1 MDTAGFL
8 RWNDGVLTVE
18 AKLMSIGRFVAVAV
32 LCFVL
37 CGGGIS
43 QEHPTAPLDVVA
55 VEAKASQGDTAAMVQ
70 LGRAYWGGQGVTVDI
85 EKGRVWL
92 DRAAEKGSLDAQM
105 LLGMAYFSGAKL
117 PKDPQLASKYLLR
130 AAQQEH
136 VDSSL
141 QSSQALAQYFIASMY
156 EQGRGLEESH
166 DKAIQFLQLAANNGS
181 PAAQFDLAALYNDG
195 SVGISVDKVRAC
207 QLFQKAADQGYVRA
221 MHNVGYCYQVGIGSK
236 KDDGKAVE
244 YYTKA
249 AEGGSTRSQRN
260 LGILF
265 GQLGQAEKAYF
276 WLRVAESSG
285 DTDEKSKSFIA
296 TAKEHLTASQ
306 VEQQEKE
313 VLEWLNAHKA
323 NRQ

>member
-1 MDTAGFL
+1 
-8 RWNDGVLTVE
+8 
-18 AKLMSIGRFVAVAV
+18 VAVAA
-32 LCFVL
+32 LCSVI
-37 CGGGIS
+37 CGAGTS
-43 QEHPTAPLDVVA
+43 QEHPTAPLDVA
-55 VEAKASQGDTAAMVQ
+55 TAEAKASQGDIAAMVQ
-70 LGRAYWGGQGVTVDI
+70 LGKAYWAGQGVTADI

-117 PKDPQLASKYLLR
+117 PKDPQLASKYLLQ

-156 EQGRGLEESH
+156 EQGRGLEKSH
-166 DKAIQFLQLAANNGS
+166 DKATQFLQIAANNGS
-181 PAAQFDLAALYNDG
+181 PVAQFDLAVLYNDG
-195 SVGISVDKVRAC
+195 AGGMSMDKAHAC
-207 QLFQKAADQGYVRA
+207 QLFEKAADQGYVRA
-221 MHNVGYCYQVGIGSK
+221 MNNVGYCYQVGVDRK
-236 KDDGKAVE
+236 KDDGKAIE

-265 GQLGQAEKAYF
+265 GQLGQVEKAYF

-285 DTDEKSKSFIA
+285 DTDEKSFIA
-296 TAKEHLTASQ
+296 TAREHLTASQ
-306 VEQQEKE
+306 VEQQEKGSYRVAQRPE
-313 VLEWLNAHKA
+313 S
-323 NRQ
+323 